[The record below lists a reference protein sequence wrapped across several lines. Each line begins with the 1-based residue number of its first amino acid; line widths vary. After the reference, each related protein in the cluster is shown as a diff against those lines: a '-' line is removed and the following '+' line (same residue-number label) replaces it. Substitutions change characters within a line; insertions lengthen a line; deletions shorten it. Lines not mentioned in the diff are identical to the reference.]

1 MNRSSF
7 LPVNITR
14 RPFFVVL
21 ALNVLSFFI
30 VIYFSAGAV
39 SDYWNVLWS
48 LNSLALYNLIA
59 GSIFM
64 ILSIRHRPV
73 EKYGLALMIVFLFLL
88 LYRVGSAVVYT
99 QFFRH

>member
-21 ALNVLSFFI
+21 SLNVISFFI
-30 VIYFSAGAV
+30 ILFFSSGALT
-39 SDYWNVLWS
+39 DYWNILWS

-64 ILSIRHRPV
+64 ILSIRHRPI
-73 EKYGLALMIVFLFLL
+73 EKYGLALMAVFVLLL

-99 QFFRH
+99 QFIK